1 MSLFTVLK
9 FCTAVMMAVTGN
21 NVLIMLITSGHESN
35 LTPGREVLL
44 SIIIY
49 IYFFSTETRFILTF
63 VSLADVVAN
72 TMPFVSIAVLLFWR
86 EFCIFFRGICL

>member
-9 FCTAVMMAVTGN
+9 FCTAVRMAVTGN
-21 NVLIMLITSGHESN
+21 NALIMLITSGHESN

-49 IYFFSTETRFILTF
+49 IYFFFY
-63 VSLADVVAN
+63 
-72 TMPFVSIAVLLFWR
+72 
-86 EFCIFFRGICL
+86 